1 MHYREASAAERDRVL
16 ALRALCFGEA
26 GIDVEKHDPRFWDW
40 LQTRSRTFVG
50 EENGALLTHLLMLT
64 WPLSLDG
71 ERVPGS
77 LGVEAMTSPAAR
89 GRGAF
94 RGLARFMT
102 DQTEG
107 VVGTAYQIRDAVL
120 SAMLR
125 SGWVTA
131 ERVPVLMRPSALWGR
146 ISNAFRTVTRED
158 ISWMSEIGDGT
169 LARTPE
175 FLAWRF
181 FDNPFW
187 HYEIFGAEG
196 EGYLVARRTKLKGID
211 TYSIVDLAWRDVRVA
226 KALLHDAVIR
236 AKDRRCALTA
246 ALVSRGHP
254 AFGLFLRRGFLPSP
268 YRFRLLVH
276 PPARAARRWR
286 VMWADTDH
294 L

>member
-26 GIDVEKHDPRFWDW
+26 GVDVEKHDPRFWDW
-40 LQTRSRTFVG
+40 LHQRSRTFVG
-50 EENGALLTHLLMLT
+50 EENGELLTHLLALT

-71 ERVPGS
+71 QTVPGA
-77 LGVEAMTSPAAR
+77 LAIEAMTSPAAR

-107 VVGTAYQIRDAVL
+107 AVGTAYQIRDAVL
-120 SAMLR
+120 GAMLR
-125 SGWVTA
+125 NDWITA
-131 ERVPVLMRPSALWGR
+131 QRVPVLMRPSALWGR
-146 ISNAFRTVTRED
+146 PSASFRILTRD
-158 ISWMSEIGDGT
+158 DLGWMSEIGDGT

-187 HYEIFGAEG
+187 QYDIIGAG
-196 EGYLVARRTKLKGID
+196 NDGYLVARRTKLKGIK
-211 TYSIVDLAWRDVRVA
+211 TYAIVDLAWRETRVA
-226 KALLHDAVIR
+226 KALLRDAVIR
-236 AKDRRCALTA
+236 ARRPLTA

-254 AFGLFLRRGFLPSP
+254 AFHLFLRRGFLPSP
-268 YRFRLLVH
+268 YRFRLLIH
-276 PPARAARRWR
+276 PPARSKRQWR